1 MIRWTIERCHLV
13 DMGVRKI
20 TLNKSQMK
28 HLRMYW
34 TDVIYMKEWR
44 KKQDRHKSSW
54 ERYLEERLE
63 NGD

>member
-1 MIRWTIERCHLV
+1 MIRWSIERCHLV
-13 DMGVRKI
+13 DMGMRKI

-34 TDVIYMKEWR
+34 TDVAYMKKWR
-44 KKQDRHKSSW
+44 AKQGRRMLTW